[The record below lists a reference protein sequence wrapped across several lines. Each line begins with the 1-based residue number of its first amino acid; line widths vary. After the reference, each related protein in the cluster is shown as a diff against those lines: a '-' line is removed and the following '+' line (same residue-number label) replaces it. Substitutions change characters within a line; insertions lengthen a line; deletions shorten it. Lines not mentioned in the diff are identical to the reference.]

1 MKKQVLSLL
10 LVMLMVVSL
19 VPMSALAATNG
30 HTANEAIGW
39 VQSQVGKAL
48 DYDGV
53 YGAQCVDLIK
63 YYYDYLGCASY
74 ARGNGSDYATNALP
88 SGWTRLKGAQPRHS
102 RIYRRIQ

>member
-63 YYYDYLGCASY
+63 TIFYKGIM
-74 ARGNGSDYATNALP
+74 P
-88 SGWTRLKGAQPRHS
+88 SETGFRFSSGL
-102 RIYRRIQ
+102 